1 MMRIITGKARGV
13 KLLTLEGEN
22 TRPTSERA
30 KEAVFSMLAFDIEGR
45 EVLDLYAG
53 SGQMGLEALSRGA
66 MRTTFIDNSS
76 AAVDII
82 KKNIIKTKLIDG
94 AVCLKSDV
102 NDFLKR
108 ARGQFD
114 IVFID
119 PPYALRAVSSALEIM
134 VERKLLKPSSIVV
147 CESEEENIFEN
158 NPTLEKYFT
167 VKRRAKYGMAH
178 ITVLEMAEVEA

>member
-1 MMRIITGKARGV
+1 MMRIITGKARGA
-13 KLLTLEGEN
+13 KLLTLEGDN

-66 MRTTFIDNSS
+66 SRATFIDTSA

-102 NDFLKR
+102 GDYLKR

-119 PPYALRAVSSALEIM
+119 PPYALRAVCPALEVM
-134 VERKLLKPSSIVV
+134 LARKLLKPSSIIV
-147 CESEEENIFEN
+147 CESEEENIFEAD
-158 NPTLEKYFT
+158 PAIEKCFT
-167 VKRRAKYGMAH
+167 VKKRAKYGMAH
-178 ITVLEMAEVEA
+178 ITVLEMSGEEI

>member
-1 MMRIITGKARGV
+1 MMRIITGKARGT
-13 KLLTLEGEN
+13 KLLTLEGDN

-66 MRTTFIDNSS
+66 ARATFIDNST
-76 AAVDII
+76 AAVDVI

-94 AVCLKSDV
+94 AICLKSDV
-102 NDFLKR
+102 NDYLKR
-108 ARGQFD
+108 AKGKYD

-119 PPYALRAVSSALEIM
+119 PPYALRGVSSALEIM
-134 VERKLLKPSSIVV
+134 LEKNHLKPHSIIV
-147 CESEEENIFEN
+147 CESQEEDVFEN
-158 NPTLEKYFT
+158 APHLRDKFEIK
-167 VKRRAKYGMAH
+167 KKAKYGVAH
-178 ITVLEMAEVEA
+178 ITLLTPVGELI

>member
-1 MMRIITGKARGV
+1 MRIITGKARGV
-13 KLLTLEGEN
+13 KLLTLEGDN

-66 MRTTFIDNSS
+66 IRATFIDNSA

-94 AVCLKSDV
+94 SVCLKSDV

-119 PPYALRAVSSALEIM
+119 PPYAMHAVSSALEIM
-134 VERKLLKPSSIVV
+134 VERKLIKPSTIIV

-158 NPTLEKYFT
+158 NPSLAEHFV
-167 VKRRAKYGMAH
+167 VKKRAKYGMAH
-178 ITVLEMAEVEA
+178 ITVLEIAGGEI

>member
-1 MMRIITGKARGV
+1 MRIITGKARGV

-66 MRTTFIDNSS
+66 MRATFIDNS
-76 AAVDII
+76 AAAIDII

-94 AVCLKSDV
+94 AICLKSDV
-102 NDFLKR
+102 NDYLKR
-108 ARGQFD
+108 AKGKYD
-114 IVFID
+114 IIFID
-119 PPYALRAVSSALEIM
+119 PPYAIRGVALALEILL
-134 VERKLLKPSSIVV
+134 ERKLLKSTSIIV

-167 VKRRAKYGMAH
+167 VKRAAKYGMAH